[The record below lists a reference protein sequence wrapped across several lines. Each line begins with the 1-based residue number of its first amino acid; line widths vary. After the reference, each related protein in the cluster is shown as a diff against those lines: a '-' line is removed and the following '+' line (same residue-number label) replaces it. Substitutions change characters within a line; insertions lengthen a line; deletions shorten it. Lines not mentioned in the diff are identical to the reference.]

1 MGANF
6 VDDESG
12 DLLRSSVG
20 PMQLP
25 VSLHKLLV
33 HRPGLYLSESAPNF
47 LFLYWYYL
55 KGEYCFRRFK
65 KFFISYILKLIYKVS
80 WCMLFYQ
87 LFILHCNFD
96 FVVYLKLILYVSFMV

>member
-12 DLLRSSVG
+12 DHLRSSVG

-25 VSLHKLLV
+25 VSLHKLLG

-47 LFLYWYYL
+47 NTLVFKTGRIMVYQ
-55 KGEYCFRRFK
+55 CPTVRPSVRFTCCA
-65 KFFISYILKLIYKVS
+65 LT
-80 WCMLFYQ
+80 
-87 LFILHCNFD
+87 
-96 FVVYLKLILYVSFMV
+96 

>member
-25 VSLHKLLV
+25 VSLHKLLG

-47 LFLYWYYL
+47 YFYIGITLKENIAFEDSRNSLFLTFL
-55 KGEYCFRRFK
+55 
-65 KFFISYILKLIYKVS
+65 S
-80 WCMLFYQ
+80 
-87 LFILHCNFD
+87 
-96 FVVYLKLILYVSFMV
+96 

>member
-1 MGANF
+1 MIMGANF

-47 LFLYWYYL
+47 LFLYW
-55 KGEYCFRRFK
+55 
-65 KFFISYILKLIYKVS
+65 
-80 WCMLFYQ
+80 
-87 LFILHCNFD
+87 
-96 FVVYLKLILYVSFMV
+96 